1 MAGRDVSRD
10 VRGRLV
16 SATIGLLEREGPDAV
31 QARRLTREIGAST
44 TALYHHFGSMP
55 ALLRAVV
62 DEGFSRLG
70 ACMSTVEASDDPV
83 ADVCALALAYRE
95 FACANPHLY
104 DLMFGLGAPGGHR
117 PEPAATAVAAGPAQE
132 AVIHVVGAVA
142 RAIEHGRLRP
152 EENAALVAAQLTS
165 MIHGF
170 VALELAGHFRDVEDP
185 VRHVLV
191 PMGVHLLVGLGDDP
205 DRALRSGLSVLAT

>member
-1 MAGRDVSRD
+1 MTGRDLSRD
-10 VRGRLV
+10 VRGSLV
-16 SATIGLLEREGPDAV
+16 TAAIGLLEREGPDAV

-70 ACMSTVEASDDPV
+70 ARMSAVAAGDDPV
-83 ADVCALALAYRE
+83 ADICALALAYRE
-95 FACANPHLY
+95 VACENPHLY

-117 PEPAATAVAAGPAQE
+117 PEPSATAVAAGPAQE
-132 AVIHVVGAVA
+132 AVIHVVAAVV
-142 RAIEHGRLRP
+142 RAIEQGRLRP
-152 EENAALVAAQLTS
+152 GENAALVAAQLTS

-170 VALELAGHFRDVEDP
+170 VSLELAGHFRDIDEP